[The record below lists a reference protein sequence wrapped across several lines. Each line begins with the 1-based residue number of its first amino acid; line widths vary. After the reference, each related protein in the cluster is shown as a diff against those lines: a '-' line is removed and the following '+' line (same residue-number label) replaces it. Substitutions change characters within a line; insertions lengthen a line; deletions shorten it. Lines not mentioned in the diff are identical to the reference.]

1 MTTTVQCPTCNTGVR
16 WVTENTHRPFCSQ
29 RCQQI
34 DFGDWATESFSI
46 AGDSVMDSASLGTED
61 VDS

>member
-1 MTTTVQCPTCNTGVR
+1 MTTTVQCPSCNTKVS
-16 WVTENTHRPFCSQ
+16 WVAKNTHRPFCSQ

-46 AGDSVMDSASLGTED
+46 AGDPTLDLASLDTEDMDS
-61 VDS
+61 